1 METNSQNGKSEIN
14 YTLIIIVALVCLTAF
29 FGITV
34 LGSKNTDSKTG
45 FNMLKSELPLYISWR
60 ETKWPGEHT
69 QVAMIWPKSEAK
81 LPLRLTVQIENSATG
96 EIKSY
101 ELIIDKSYTSKE
113 PFEFGRL
120 QGHRFVPGDKIKLMH
135 KDYSSLESMC
145 SSNK

>member
-14 YTLIIIVALVCLTAF
+14 YTLIIIVALVCLTAL

-45 FNMLKSELPLYISWR
+45 FNVLKSEIPLYISWR
-60 ETKWPGEHT
+60 ETQMPGHT
-69 QVAMIWPKSEAK
+69 QVAMIWPKPEAN
-81 LPLRLTVQIENSATG
+81 LPLRITVEIEVSSTG
-96 EIKSY
+96 KRLYKEI
-101 ELIIDKSYTSKE
+101 IIETRHTSKE
-113 PFEFGRL
+113 PFEIGFL
-120 QGHRFVPGDKIKLMH
+120 EGHQFVPGDRIKLIH